1 MSSIVTGVLNLTFGL
16 LWSKVR
22 DHTAEKLKEGDMT
35 DEKCRQLIVR
45 EPGNIT
51 TKIDGL
57 ARKDLLSMQR
67 QFSQRRTYVPY
78 PFTR

>member
-1 MSSIVTGVLNLTFGL
+1 MSSIITGLSNLTFGF

-22 DHTAEKLKEGDMT
+22 DHTANKLKGDMT
-35 DEKCRQLIVR
+35 DEHRRQLIVR
-45 EPGNIT
+45 EPDNIT

-57 ARKDLLSMQR
+57 ARKDLLSSVS
-67 QFSQRRTYVPY
+67 FLKEGLPY